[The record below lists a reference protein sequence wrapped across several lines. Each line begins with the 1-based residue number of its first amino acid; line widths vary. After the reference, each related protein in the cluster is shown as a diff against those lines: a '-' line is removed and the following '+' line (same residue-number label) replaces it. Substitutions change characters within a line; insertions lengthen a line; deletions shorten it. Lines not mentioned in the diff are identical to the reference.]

1 MEKDIN
7 NRKRLLER
15 LLTDLLSP
23 EERQKLLE
31 RKSVETEMKKQWKL
45 FADDPVSDKAKKL
58 IWRRVQNR
66 CDGNSSTLVHIEL
79 WHTLVASI
87 AILLIIGSL
96 LFYYGN
102 DEIGVE
108 NYINITAEKNQ
119 MYMLPDSTKVWMQPG
134 SSIRFAKEFN
144 KHRKVWLE
152 GNSLFEVCKH
162 QGNTFQ
168 VYIKDAFIEVKGT
181 CFLVKQEDA
190 HRSEVTLFEGKVEFN
205 VQSTSEKTVMHPLQ
219 KLTYDL
225 ENSQTQI
232 EDIKNISWENGR
244 YNFKDIPLA
253 QLIETVNQMYH
264 TDIILKGKKDDE
276 ALFSGSIRYE
286 DTLDDVLEKLSF
298 SLNLI
303 KEKHGDQI
311 VIVIQ

>member
-1 MEKDIN
+1 M
-7 NRKRLLER
+7 LER

-66 CDGNSSTLVHIEL
+66 CDGNSGALVHIEL

-152 GNSLFEVCKH
+152 GNSIFEVSKH
-162 QGNTFQ
+162 KGKTFQ
-168 VYIKDAFIEVKGT
+168 VHIKDAFIEVKGT

-205 VQSTSEKTVMHPLQ
+205 VQSTSEKTVMRPLQ
-219 KLTYDL
+219 ILTYDSA
-225 ENSQTQI
+225 NAQTQI
-232 EDIKNISWENGR
+232 DDIVNVSWENGR
-244 YNFKDIPLA
+244 YNFKNVPLTR
-253 QLIETVNQMYH
+253 LIQIVSQMYH
-264 TDIILKGKKDDE
+264 TDIILQGKRKDE
-276 ALFSGSIRYE
+276 TSFSGSIGYDE
-286 DTLDDVLEKLSF
+286 TIDAVLNKIRF
-298 SLNLI
+298 SLDLTITKKN
-303 KEKHGDQI
+303 DQI
-311 VIVIQ
+311 IIN

>member
-1 MEKDIN
+1 METDN
-7 NRKRLLER
+7 NKRKRLLER

-96 LFYYGN
+96 LFFYGN

-144 KHRKVWLE
+144 KDRKVWLE
-152 GNSLFEVCKH
+152 GNSLFEVSKH
-162 QGNTFQ
+162 KGKTFQ
-168 VYIKDAFIEVKGT
+168 VHIKDAFIEVKGT

-205 VQSTSEKTVMHPLQ
+205 VQSTSEKTVMRPLQ
-219 KLTYDL
+219 ILTYDST
-225 ENSQTQI
+225 NAQTQI
-232 EDIKNISWENGR
+232 DDIVNVSWENGR
-244 YNFKDIPLA
+244 YNFKNVPLTR
-253 QLIETVNQMYH
+253 LIQIVSQMYH
-264 TDIILKGKKDDE
+264 TDIILQGKRKDE
-276 ALFSGSIRYE
+276 TSFSGSIGYDE
-286 DTLDDVLEKLSF
+286 TIDAVLNKIRF
-298 SLNLI
+298 SLDLTITKKN
-303 KEKHGDQI
+303 DQI
-311 VIVIQ
+311 IIN

>member
-1 MEKDIN
+1 M
-7 NRKRLLER
+7 LER

-66 CDGNSSTLVHIEL
+66 CDGNSGALVHIEL

-96 LFYYGN
+96 LFFYGN

-162 QGNTFQ
+162 PGNTFQ

-205 VQSTSEKTVMHPLQ
+205 VQSNQKKTVMHPLQ
-219 KLTYDL
+219 KLTYNL

-232 EDIKNISWENGR
+232 EDIANISWENGR
-244 YNFKDIPLA
+244 YNFKDVPLV
-253 QLIETVNQMYH
+253 QLIEIVNQMYH
-264 TDIILKGKKDDE
+264 TNIILKGKQDDE
-276 ALFSGSIRYE
+276 SLFSGSIRYDE
-286 DTLDDVLEKLSF
+286 TIDDVIDKISF
-298 SLNLI
+298 SLNLT
-303 KEKHGDQI
+303 KEIHGDQI
-311 VIVIQ
+311 VIMIQ

>member
-1 MEKDIN
+1 M
-7 NRKRLLER
+7 LER

-96 LFYYGN
+96 LFFYGN

-152 GNSLFEVCKH
+152 GNSLFEVSKH
-162 QGNTFQ
+162 KGTTFQ
-168 VYIKDAFIEVKGT
+168 VHINNAFIEVKGT

-219 KLTYDL
+219 ILTYDSA
-225 ENSQTQI
+225 NAQTQI
-232 EDIKNISWENGR
+232 DDIVNVSWENGR
-244 YNFKDIPLA
+244 YNFKNVPLTR
-253 QLIETVNQMYH
+253 LIQIVSQMYH
-264 TDIILKGKKDDE
+264 TDIILQGKRKDE
-276 ALFSGSIRYE
+276 TSFSGSIGYDE
-286 DTLDDVLEKLSF
+286 TIDAVLNKIRF
-298 SLNLI
+298 SLDLTITKKN
-303 KEKHGDQI
+303 DQI
-311 VIVIQ
+311 IIN

>member
-1 MEKDIN
+1 MEKDTN
-7 NRKRLLER
+7 NKKRLLER

-58 IWRRVQNR
+58 IWRRVQNS

-79 WHTLVASI
+79 WHTLAASI

-96 LFYYGN
+96 LFFYGN

-119 MYMLPDSTKVWMQPG
+119 MHMLPDSTKVWMQPG
-134 SSIRFAKEFN
+134 STIRYAKEFN
-144 KHRKVWLE
+144 KDRKVWLE
-152 GNSLFEVCKH
+152 GNSLFEVSKH
-162 QGNTFQ
+162 KGKTFQ
-168 VYIKDAFIEVKGT
+168 VHIKDAFIEVKGT

-219 KLTYDL
+219 ILTYDSA
-225 ENSQTQI
+225 NAQTQI
-232 EDIKNISWENGR
+232 DDIVNVSWENGR
-244 YNFKDIPLA
+244 YNFKNVPLTR
-253 QLIETVNQMYH
+253 LIQIVSQMYH
-264 TDIILKGKKDDE
+264 TDIILQGKRKDE
-276 ALFSGSIRYE
+276 TSFSGSIGYDE
-286 DTLDDVLEKLSF
+286 TIDAVLNKIRF
-298 SLNLI
+298 SLDLTITKKN
-303 KEKHGDQI
+303 DQI
-311 VIVIQ
+311 IIN

>member
-1 MEKDIN
+1 M
-7 NRKRLLER
+7 LER

-45 FADDPVSDKAKKL
+45 FADDPVGDKAKKL
-58 IWRRVQNR
+58 IWRQVQHR
-66 CDGNSSTLVHIEL
+66 CDGDSRALVHIEL

-96 LFYYGN
+96 LFFYGH

-232 EDIKNISWENGR
+232 EDIANISWENGR
-244 YNFKDIPLA
+244 YNFKDVPLV
-253 QLIETVNQMYH
+253 QLIEIVNQMYH
-264 TDIILKGKKDDE
+264 TNIILKGKQDDE
-276 ALFSGSIRYE
+276 SLFSGSIRYDE
-286 DTLDDVLEKLSF
+286 TIDDVIDKISF
-298 SLNLI
+298 SLNLT
-303 KEKHGDQI
+303 KEIHGDQI
-311 VIVIQ
+311 VIMIQ